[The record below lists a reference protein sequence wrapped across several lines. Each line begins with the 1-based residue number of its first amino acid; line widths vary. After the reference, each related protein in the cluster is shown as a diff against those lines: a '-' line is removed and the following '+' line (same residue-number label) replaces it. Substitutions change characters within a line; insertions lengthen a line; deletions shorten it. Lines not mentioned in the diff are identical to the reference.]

1 MHHMERLKKYGRIE
15 KELAR
20 NLLAEFY
27 GTALLRFIGT
37 GVMAQFVLSPGTSSS
52 PVQINIGWGLAIAL
66 SVYVAWETSGGH
78 VNPAVTAALCIL
90 GKISFTHSFLYFI
103 AQTLGAAF
111 GTGIMYLVYSEA
123 INAFDGG
130 VRAISG
136 PNATGIIFAS
146 FPRAYL
152 SNTGA
157 FIDQMAGTSLI
168 GLFVA
173 FCCEPK
179 NQIPRN
185 LMPALFGT
193 IATTISMCCG
203 LNMGSPVNPASD
215 FGARIFASL
224 IGYGTQLFT
233 FHNYFFLVPLVA
245 PIVGAII
252 GVYLYQ
258 FFIGFHIPKPAATA
272 VNVNKDKCEMDQ
284 ENGLRQVK
292 ECSQL

>member
-1 MHHMERLKKYGRIE
+1 MHHMERFKKYGRIE

-37 GVMAQFVLSPGTSSS
+37 GVMAQFVLSRGTASSAI
-52 PVQINIGWGLAIAL
+52 QINLGWGLAIAL

-78 VNPAVTAALCIL
+78 VNPAVTAALFIL
-90 GKISFTHSFLYFI
+90 GKISLIHSLLYCI
-103 AQTLGAAF
+103 AQTFGAAC
-111 GTGIMYLVYSEA
+111 GAAIMYLVHSEA

-130 VRAISG
+130 VRAING
-136 PNATGIIFAS
+136 PNATAIIFAS
-146 FPRAYL
+146 FPRPYL
-152 SNTGA
+152 SNIGA

-185 LMPALFGT
+185 LMPALFGI

-215 FGARIFASL
+215 FGARIFASMS
-224 IGYGTQLFT
+224 GYGIQLFT
-233 FHNYFFLVPLVA
+233 FHHYFFLVPLLA
-245 PIVGAII
+245 PIVGAMI
-252 GVYLYQ
+252 GVYFYQ
-258 FFIGFHIPKPAATA
+258 FFIGFHIPKA
-272 VNVNKDKCEMDQ
+272 VTNVNEEKWEMDQ
-284 ENGLRQVK
+284 DN
-292 ECSQL
+292 QLKQISERLL

>member
-1 MHHMERLKKYGRIE
+1 
-15 KELAR
+15 
-20 NLLAEFY
+20 
-27 GTALLRFIGT
+27 
-37 GVMAQFVLSPGTSSS
+37 MAQFVLSPGTSSS
-52 PVQINIGWGLAIAL
+52 PIQINIGWGLAIAL

-90 GKISFTHSFLYFI
+90 GKISFTHSLLYFI
-103 AQTLGAAF
+103 AQTLGAAL
-111 GTGIMYLVYSEA
+111 GTGIMYLVYSVNNFFLALTQLSPFSEA

-203 LNMGSPVNPASD
+203 LNMGSP
-215 FGARIFASL
+215 
-224 IGYGTQLFT
+224 
-233 FHNYFFLVPLVA
+233 
-245 PIVGAII
+245 
-252 GVYLYQ
+252 
-258 FFIGFHIPKPAATA
+258 
-272 VNVNKDKCEMDQ
+272 
-284 ENGLRQVK
+284 
-292 ECSQL
+292 